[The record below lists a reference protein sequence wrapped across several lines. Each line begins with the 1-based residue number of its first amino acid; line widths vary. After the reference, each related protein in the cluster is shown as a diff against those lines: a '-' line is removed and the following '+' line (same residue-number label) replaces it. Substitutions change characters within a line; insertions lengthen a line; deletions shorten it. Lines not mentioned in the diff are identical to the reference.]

1 MDELLLVII
10 NGAPGAGKTILGKKL
25 AKQLR
30 SPFLNRASLKHLDL
44 DDQ

>member
-1 MDELLLVII
+1 MDKPLLIII
-10 NGAPGAGKTILGKKL
+10 NGAPGAGKTTLGKKL

-30 SPFLNRASLKHLDL
+30 LLFLNRASLKHLDL